1 MVPRSSRALAA
12 CLAGLALAGLGAGCG
27 GGQATT
33 GEAAGQAR
41 SEEAVR
47 EGLFHDLA
55 GLEYKVFITRQ
66 LNQSDPED
74 KAYFQGP
81 EPPPGS
87 TYYGVF
93 IQVCNHGEEPQRSA
107 RSFKIVDTQGN
118 EFSPT
123 PLPASNAF
131 AYAPAVLAP
140 DACIPDAASIAGQ
153 APTGGAL
160 VLFELPLEATENRPL
175 ELEVTSG
182 YNAAGEPRMQAFELD
197 I

>member
-1 MVPRSSRALAA
+1 MVPRSSRALAV
-12 CLAGLALAGLGAGCG
+12 CLAGLALTGSGVGCG
-27 GGQATT
+27 GGQSTT
-33 GEAAGQAR
+33 GEATGQPR

-47 EGLFHDLA
+47 EGLFHELV

-66 LNQSDPED
+66 LNQRDPED

-93 IQVCNHGEEPQRSA
+93 IQVCNGGEQPQRSA
-107 RSFKIVDTQGN
+107 RSFKILDTQGN
-118 EFSPT
+118 EYSPT
-123 PLPASNAF
+123 PLPASNTF
-131 AYAPAVLAP
+131 AYSSSVVAP
-140 DACIPDAASIAGQ
+140 DSCIPDAASIAGQ

-175 ELEVTSG
+175 ELEVTNG
-182 YNAAGEPRMQAFELD
+182 YSAEGEPRMQAFELD

>member
-12 CLAGLALAGLGAGCG
+12 GLAGLALTGIGAGCG
-27 GGQATT
+27 GGGQATG
-33 GEAAGQAR
+33 GEAAGQA
-41 SEEAVR
+41 SPEAVR
-47 EGLFHDLA
+47 EGLFEELV

-66 LNQSDPED
+66 LNQRDPED
-74 KAYFQGP
+74 RAYFQGP

-93 IQVCNHGEEPQRSA
+93 IQVCNDGEEPQRSA
-107 RSFKIVDTQGN
+107 RSFKITDTQGN

-123 PLPASNAF
+123 PLPASNVF
-131 AYAPAVLAP
+131 GYRPSVVAP
-140 DACIPDAASIAGQ
+140 DSCIPDAASIPGQ

-160 VLFELPLEATENRPL
+160 VLFQLPLEATENRPL

-182 YNAAGEPRMQAFELD
+182 YSAEGEPRMQAFELD